1 MCSVVLAPWYAYL
14 PPLRRL
20 LARLGELGEL
30 VFLPLA
36 AAFGED
42 AFEEDGGGFG
52 VGVLRP
58 PVLGELALDRRLEDG
73 GPIPLQVGSHSLQG
87 DDPGIE
93 VGEEFLDLGDDAAL
107 LVERGNREEVFQHN
121 VLARLILSVVLLL
134 CLMNQSVTDQK

>member
-1 MCSVVLAPWYAYL
+1 MFAC
-14 PPLRRL
+14 
-20 LARLGELGEL
+20 LGELGQL

-36 AAFGED
+36 AALGED

-73 GPIPLQVGSHSLQG
+73 GTIPLQVGSHPLQG

-93 VGEEFLDLGDDAAL
+93 VGEKFLDLGDDAAL
-107 LVERGNREEVFQHN
+107 LIDRSERGRRFLEFF
-121 VLARLILSVVLLL
+121 
-134 CLMNQSVTDQK
+134 